1 MIKRLVL
8 TLVLLLVTL
17 TVNAERVKVRI
28 YSSSK
33 ITQAVLS
40 FDVGRYVVRDPSG
53 KAISD
58 TLDLNRSVEVKVSN
72 GKVWVAANAYELG
85 TYEKIS
91 LVSVDSAS
99 LFCINPTGK
108 KQRTYEGD
116 LYIKVLKNN
125 SLEFVTDVD
134 FETYIAGVVQ
144 SEIYGKPDQTDI
156 FRVQAIISRTW
167 ALRNQNKHKA
177 DGYNFCDDVHCQAYY
192 NRCIRPEIVFGTLQS
207 VGEILVDKDGKPID
221 TPFHSNS
228 GGQTANSEDVWSAKI
243 PYLRSV
249 PDTFSYRMKQSV
261 WKKELT
267 KKEWL
272 NYFSKKHKLN
282 TADSALCDELLTF
295 RQDERKSRIH
305 NIPLTKI
312 RTDFKLKS
320 TFFTVTTNGNK
331 VTLNGRGYGHGVG
344 LSQEGAIRMVS
355 LGYKYQE
362 ILMHYYQGAIIY
374 RDKSLVDPKYQN
386 YSAEIQKIIAEDKK
400 AETTQNKKD
409 SKGLEKLFSKKERE
423 EREEV
428 YVEEEQDND
437 AEWDYEW

>member
-33 ITQAVLS
+33 ITQAVFS
-40 FDVGRYVVRDPSG
+40 FDVGRYVVCDGNG

-58 TLDLNRSVEVKVSN
+58 TLDLSRSVEVKVSN
-72 GKVWVAANAYELG
+72 GRVWVAANAYELG

-116 LYIKVLKNN
+116 VYIKVLKNN

-344 LSQEGAIRMVS
+344 LSQEGAIRMVT

>member
-1 MIKRLVL
+1 MLKRAI
-8 TLVLLLVTL
+8 LLLIAVSVPFL
-17 TVNAERVKVRI
+17 LSAEKVKVRI
-28 YSSSK
+28 YSATK
-33 ITQAVLS
+33 ITQAVIS
-40 FDVGRYVVRDPSG
+40 FDVGRYVVRDAAG
-53 KAISD
+53 NIISD
-58 TLDLNRSVEVKVSN
+58 TLDLNRSVEVRLSG

-85 TYEKIS
+85 TFDKIS
-91 LVSVDSAS
+91 ITAVDSAN

-116 LYIKVLKNN
+116 VCVKVLKNN
-125 SLEFVTDVD
+125 QLEFVSEVD

-167 ALRNQNKHKA
+167 ALRNKNKHKS

-192 NRCIRPEIVFGTLQS
+192 NRCIRPEIVYGTMQS

-267 KKEWL
+267 RNEWL
-272 NYFSKKHKLN
+272 NYFSKKHKLDIS
-282 TADSALCDELLTF
+282 DSSLCDELLNF

-305 NIPLTKI
+305 NIPLTRL

-320 TFFTVTTNGNK
+320 TFFTVSTNGNK

-362 ILMHYYQGAIIY
+362 ILMHYYKGAIIY
-374 RDKSLVDPKYQN
+374 RDMSIVDPKYQGVA
-386 YSAEIQKIIAEDKK
+386 SDLKKIIEEDKK
-400 AETTQNKKD
+400 DNAKASAN
-409 SKGLEKLFSKKERE
+409 KGLEKLYSKKERE

-437 AEWDYEW
+437 SDWDYDW

>member
-33 ITQAVLS
+33 ITQAVFS
-40 FDVGRYVVRDPSG
+40 FDVGRYVVCDGNG

-58 TLDLNRSVEVKVSN
+58 TLDLSRSVEVKVSN
-72 GKVWVAANAYELG
+72 GRVWVAANAYELG

-116 LYIKVLKNN
+116 VYIKVLKNN

-428 YVEEEQDND
+428 Y
-437 AEWDYEW
+437 

>member
-1 MIKRLVL
+1 MIKRLVI
-8 TLVLLLVTL
+8 TLVLLFVTL

-28 YSSSK
+28 YSASK
-33 ITQAVLS
+33 ITQAVIS
-40 FDVGRYVVRDPSG
+40 FDVGRYVVRDASG

-116 LYIKVLKNN
+116 VYIKVLKNN

-167 ALRNQNKHKA
+167 ALRNKNKHKN

-267 KKEWL
+267 RNEWL

-282 TADSALCDELLTF
+282 TADSAISDELLSF
-295 RQDERKSRIH
+295 QQDERKARIH

-320 TFFTVTTNGNK
+320 TFFSVSANGNK

-344 LSQEGAIRMVS
+344 LSQEGAIRMVT

-362 ILMHYYQGAIIY
+362 ILMHYYKGAIIY
-374 RDKSLVDPKYQN
+374 RDMSIVDPKYQGVAN
-386 YSAEIQKIIAEDKK
+386 DLKKIIEEDKK
-400 AETTQNKKD
+400 DNVKAFAN
-409 SKGLEKLFSKKERE
+409 KGLEKLYSKKERE

>member
-28 YSSSK
+28 YSSTK

-40 FDVGRYVVRDPSG
+40 FDVGRYVVRDASG

-116 LYIKVLKNN
+116 VYIKVLKNN

-267 KKEWL
+267 KNEWL

-344 LSQEGAIRMVS
+344 LSQEGAIRMVT

>member
-28 YSSSK
+28 YSSTK

-40 FDVGRYVVRDPSG
+40 FDVGRYVVRDASG

-116 LYIKVLKNN
+116 VYIKVLKNN

-400 AETTQNKKD
+400 TETTQNKKD

>member
-1 MIKRLVL
+1 MIKRLVI
-8 TLVLLLVTL
+8 TLVLLFVTL

-28 YSSSK
+28 YSASK
-33 ITQAVLS
+33 ITQAVIS
-40 FDVGRYVVRDPSG
+40 FDVGRYVVRDASG

-58 TLDLNRSVEVKVSN
+58 TLDLNRSVELKVSN

-116 LYIKVLKNN
+116 VYIKVLKNN

-167 ALRNQNKHKA
+167 ALRNKNKHKN

-267 KKEWL
+267 RNEWL

-282 TADSALCDELLTF
+282 TADSAISDELLTF
-295 RQDERKSRIH
+295 QQDERKARIH

-320 TFFTVTTNGNK
+320 TFFSVSANGNK

-344 LSQEGAIRMVS
+344 LSQEGAIRMVT

-362 ILMHYYQGAIIY
+362 ILMHYYKGAIIY
-374 RDKSLVDPKYQN
+374 RDMSIVDPKYQGVAN
-386 YSAEIQKIIAEDKK
+386 DLKKIIEEDKK
-400 AETTQNKKD
+400 DNVKAFAN
-409 SKGLEKLFSKKERE
+409 KGLEKLYSKKERE

>member
-28 YSSSK
+28 YSSTK

-40 FDVGRYVVRDPSG
+40 FDVGRYVVRDASG

-116 LYIKVLKNN
+116 VYIKVLKNN

-249 PDTFSYRMKQSV
+249 PDTFSYHMKQS
-261 WKKELT
+261 
-267 KKEWL
+267 
-272 NYFSKKHKLN
+272 
-282 TADSALCDELLTF
+282 
-295 RQDERKSRIH
+295 
-305 NIPLTKI
+305 
-312 RTDFKLKS
+312 
-320 TFFTVTTNGNK
+320 
-331 VTLNGRGYGHGVG
+331 
-344 LSQEGAIRMVS
+344 
-355 LGYKYQE
+355 
-362 ILMHYYQGAIIY
+362 
-374 RDKSLVDPKYQN
+374 
-386 YSAEIQKIIAEDKK
+386 
-400 AETTQNKKD
+400 
-409 SKGLEKLFSKKERE
+409 
-423 EREEV
+423 
-428 YVEEEQDND
+428 
-437 AEWDYEW
+437 

>member
-1 MIKRLVL
+1 MLKKYLL
-8 TLVLLLVTL
+8 SFVLLLSIFSVR
-17 TVNAERVKVRI
+17 AEKVKVRI
-28 YSSSK
+28 YSASK
-33 ITQAVLS
+33 IAQAVLS
-40 FDVGRYVVRDPSG
+40 FDVGRYVIRDASG
-53 KAISD
+53 KIISD
-58 TLDLNRSVEVKVSN
+58 TLDLNRSVEVKVSG
-72 GKVWVAANAYELG
+72 GKVWVSANAYELG
-85 TYEKIS
+85 AYDKIS
-91 LVSVDSAS
+91 LTSVDSTC

-116 LYIKVLKNN
+116 IYIKVLKNN
-125 SLEFVTDVD
+125 SLEFVTEVD

-177 DGYNFCDDVHCQAYY
+177 DGFNFCDDVHCQAYY

-207 VGEILVDKDGKPID
+207 VGEILVDKNGKPID

-261 WKKELT
+261 WKRELT
-267 KKEWL
+267 KSEWL
-272 NYFSKKHKLN
+272 GYFAKKHKIN
-282 TADSALCDELLTF
+282 TADTAICNELLNFT
-295 RQDERKSRIH
+295 QDERKARIM
-305 NIPLTKI
+305 NIPLTRI

-320 TFFTVTTNGNK
+320 TFFSVTTNGNK
-331 VTLNGRGYGHGVG
+331 VTLEGRGYGHGVG
-344 LSQEGAIRMVS
+344 LSQEGTIRMVA

-362 ILMHYYQGAIIY
+362 ILSHYYQGAIIY
-374 RDKSLVDPKYQN
+374 RDMNLVEPKYQT
-386 YSAEIQKIIAEDKK
+386 YADEIQKIIANDKK
-400 AETTQNKKD
+400 VEAVQSNKN

>member
-1 MIKRLVL
+1 MLKRAI
-8 TLVLLLVTL
+8 LLLIAVSVPFL
-17 TVNAERVKVRI
+17 LSAEKVKVRI
-28 YSSSK
+28 YSATK
-33 ITQAVLS
+33 ITQAVIS
-40 FDVGRYVVRDPSG
+40 FDVGRYVVRDAAG
-53 KAISD
+53 NIISD
-58 TLDLNRSVEVKVSN
+58 TLDLNRSVEVRLSG

-85 TYEKIS
+85 TFDKIS
-91 LVSVDSAS
+91 ITAVDSAN

-116 LYIKVLKNN
+116 VCVKVLKNN
-125 SLEFVTDVD
+125 QLEFVSEVD

-167 ALRNQNKHKA
+167 ALRNKNKHKS

-192 NRCIRPEIVFGTLQS
+192 NRCIRPEIVYGTLQS

-267 KKEWL
+267 RNEWL
-272 NYFSKKHKLN
+272 NYFSKKHKLDIS
-282 TADSALCDELLTF
+282 DSSLCDELLNF

-305 NIPLTKI
+305 NIPLTRL

-320 TFFTVTTNGNK
+320 TFFSVSANGNK
-331 VTLNGRGYGHGVG
+331 VTLNGRGFGHGVG

-362 ILMHYYQGAIIY
+362 ILMHYYKGAIIY
-374 RDKSLVDPKYQN
+374 RDMSIVDPKYQGVA
-386 YSAEIQKIIAEDKK
+386 SDLKKIIEEDKK
-400 AETTQNKKD
+400 DNAKASAN
-409 SKGLEKLFSKKERE
+409 KGLEKLYSKKERE

-437 AEWDYEW
+437 ADWDYDW

>member
-1 MIKRLVL
+1 MLKRAI
-8 TLVLLLVTL
+8 LLLIAVSVPL
-17 TVNAERVKVRI
+17 LLSAEKVKVRI
-28 YSSSK
+28 YSATK
-33 ITQAVLS
+33 ITQAVIS
-40 FDVGRYVVRDPSG
+40 FDVGRYVVRDASG
-53 KAISD
+53 NIISD
-58 TLDLNRSVEVKVSN
+58 TLDLNRSVEVRASG
-72 GKVWVAANAYELG
+72 GKVLVVANAYELG
-85 TYEKIS
+85 TFDKIS
-91 LVSVDSAS
+91 ITAVDSAN

-116 LYIKVLKNN
+116 VYIKVLKNN
-125 SLEFVTDVD
+125 SLEFVSEVD

-167 ALRNQNKHKA
+167 ALRNKKKHKA

-192 NRCIRPEIVFGTLQS
+192 NRCIRPEIVYGTLQS

-228 GGQTANSEDVWSAKI
+228 GGQTANSEDVWSEKI

-267 KKEWL
+267 RNEWL
-272 NYFSKKHKLN
+272 NYFSKKHNLDIS
-282 TADSALCDELLTF
+282 DSTICDELLNF

-305 NIPLTKI
+305 NIPLTRI
-312 RTDFKLKS
+312 RADFKLKS
-320 TFFTVTTNGNK
+320 TFFSVSSNGNK

-344 LSQEGAIRMVS
+344 LSQEGAIRMVT

-362 ILMHYYQGAIIY
+362 ILMHYYKGAIIY
-374 RDKSLVDPKYQN
+374 RDMSLVEPQYYTYTNELK
-386 YSAEIQKIIAEDKK
+386 KIIEEDQKNNVK
-400 AETTQNKKD
+400 ASAD
-409 SKGLEKLFSKKERE
+409 KGLEKLFSRKERE

-437 AEWDYEW
+437 ADWDYDW

>member
-1 MIKRLVL
+1 MLKRAI
-8 TLVLLLVTL
+8 LLLIAVSVPFL
-17 TVNAERVKVRI
+17 LSAEKVKVRI
-28 YSSSK
+28 YSATK
-33 ITQAVLS
+33 ITQAVIS
-40 FDVGRYVVRDPSG
+40 FDVGRYVVRDAAG
-53 KAISD
+53 NIISD
-58 TLDLNRSVEVKVSN
+58 TLDLNRSVEVRLSG

-85 TYEKIS
+85 TFDKIS
-91 LVSVDSAS
+91 ITAVDSS
-99 LFCINPTGK
+99 NLFCINPTGK

-116 LYIKVLKNN
+116 VCVKVLKNN
-125 SLEFVTDVD
+125 QLEFVSEVD

-167 ALRNQNKHKA
+167 ALRNKNKHKS

-192 NRCIRPEIVFGTLQS
+192 NRCIRPEIVYGTLQS

-261 WKKELT
+261 WKMELT
-267 KKEWL
+267 RNEWL
-272 NYFSKKHKLN
+272 NYFSKKHKLDIS
-282 TADSALCDELLTF
+282 DSSLCDELLNF

-305 NIPLTKI
+305 NIPLTRL

-320 TFFTVTTNGNK
+320 TFFTVSTNGNK

-362 ILMHYYQGAIIY
+362 ILMHYYKGAIIY
-374 RDKSLVDPKYQN
+374 RDMSIVDPKYQGVA
-386 YSAEIQKIIAEDKK
+386 SDLKKIIEEDKK
-400 AETTQNKKD
+400 DNVKASAN
-409 SKGLEKLFSKKERE
+409 KGLEKLYSKKERE

-428 YVEEEQDND
+428 YVEEEQD
-437 AEWDYEW
+437 

>member
-1 MIKRLVL
+1 MIKKYLVVFF
-8 TLVLLLVTL
+8 TLALSLPLC
-17 TVNAERVKVRI
+17 AEKVKVRI
-28 YSSSK
+28 FSATK

-40 FDVGRYVVRDPSG
+40 FDVGRFVVCDPSG
-53 KAISD
+53 TPISD
-58 TLDLNRSVEVKVSN
+58 TLDLNRSVEVRAQN

-85 TYEKIS
+85 VYDKIS
-91 LVSVDSAS
+91 IVSVDSAS
-99 LFCINPTGK
+99 LFCINPSGK
-108 KQRTYEGD
+108 KQRTYEGN
-116 LYIKVLKNN
+116 IFVKVLKNN
-125 SLEFVTDVD
+125 SLEFVTEVD

-167 ALRNQNKHKA
+167 ALRNRNKHKN

-207 VGEILVDKDGKPID
+207 VGEVLVDKDGKPID

-228 GGQTANSEDVWSAKI
+228 GGQTANSEDVWSAKV

-249 PDTFSYRMKQSV
+249 PDTFSFRMKQSV
-261 WKKELT
+261 WKRELT
-267 KKEWL
+267 KNEWL
-272 NYFSKKHKLN
+272 GYFAKKHKLN
-282 TADSALCDELLTF
+282 TSDSAVCDELLNF
-295 RQDERKSRIH
+295 RQDERKTRIA
-305 NIPLTKI
+305 NIPLTRI

-320 TFFTVTTNGNK
+320 TFFSVTTDGNK
-331 VTLNGRGYGHGVG
+331 VILNGKGFGHGVG
-344 LSQEGAIRMVS
+344 LSQEGAIRMVT

-362 ILMHYYQGAIIY
+362 ILMHYTGAIIY
-374 RDKSLVDPKYQN
+374 RDMNIVEPQYMAYTTELK
-386 YSAEIQKIIAEDKK
+386 KIIEEDKK
-400 AETTQNKKD
+400 TTSVQKD

-437 AEWDYEW
+437 SDWDYDW

>member
-1 MIKRLVL
+1 MIKRLFL

-28 YSSSK
+28 YSATK
-33 ITQAVLS
+33 ITQAVFS
-40 FDVGRYVVRDPSG
+40 FDVGRYVVRDASG

-91 LVSVDSAS
+91 LVAVDSAS

-116 LYIKVLKNN
+116 VYIKVLKNN

-207 VGEILVDKDGKPID
+207 VGEILVDKNGKPID

-228 GGQTANSEDVWSAKI
+228 GGQTANSEDVWTAKI

-267 KKEWL
+267 KNEWL

-374 RDKSLVDPKYQN
+374 RDKSLVDPKYQD

-400 AETTQNKKD
+400 AETAQNKKD

>member
-1 MIKRLVL
+1 MLKRVILLIIAVS
-8 TLVLLLVTL
+8 VPLLLS
-17 TVNAERVKVRI
+17 AEKVKVRI
-28 YSSSK
+28 YSATK
-33 ITQAVLS
+33 ITQAVIS
-40 FDVGRYVVRDPSG
+40 FDVGRYVVRDASG
-53 KAISD
+53 NIISD
-58 TLDLNRSVEVKVSN
+58 TLDLNRSVEVRAQG

-85 TYEKIS
+85 TFDKIS
-91 LVSVDSAS
+91 ITAVDSAN

-116 LYIKVLKNN
+116 VCVKVLKNN
-125 SLEFVTDVD
+125 QLEFVSEVD

-167 ALRNQNKHKA
+167 ALRNKNKHKS

-192 NRCIRPEIVFGTLQS
+192 NRCIRPEIVYGTMQS

-267 KKEWL
+267 RNEWL
-272 NYFSKKHKLN
+272 NYFSKKHKLDIS
-282 TADSALCDELLTF
+282 DSSLCDELLNF

-305 NIPLTKI
+305 NIPLTRL

-320 TFFTVTTNGNK
+320 TFFSVSANGNK

-362 ILMHYYQGAIIY
+362 ILMHYYKGAIIY
-374 RDKSLVDPKYQN
+374 RDMSIVDPKYQGVA
-386 YSAEIQKIIAEDKK
+386 SDLKKIIEEDKK
-400 AETTQNKKD
+400 DNAKASAN
-409 SKGLEKLFSKKERE
+409 KGLEKLYSKKERE

-437 AEWDYEW
+437 SDWDYDW

>member
-1 MIKRLVL
+1 MIKRLVI
-8 TLVLLLVTL
+8 TLVLLFVTL

-28 YSSSK
+28 YSATK
-33 ITQAVLS
+33 ITQAVIS
-40 FDVGRYVVRDPSG
+40 FDVGRYVVRNASG
-53 KAISD
+53 NIISD
-58 TLDLNRSVEVKVSN
+58 TLDLNRSVEVRASG

-85 TYEKIS
+85 TFDKIS
-91 LVSVDSAS
+91 ITAVDSAN

-116 LYIKVLKNN
+116 VYIKVLKNN
-125 SLEFVTDVD
+125 SLEFVSEVD

-167 ALRNQNKHKA
+167 ALRNKNKHKN

-192 NRCIRPEIVFGTLQS
+192 NRCIRPEIVYGTLQS

-249 PDTFSYRMKQSV
+249 PDTFSYHMKQSV

-267 KKEWL
+267 RNEWL

-282 TADSALCDELLTF
+282 TSDSALCDELLNF
-295 RQDERKSRIH
+295 QQDERKSRIH

-320 TFFTVTTNGNK
+320 TFFSVSANGNK

-344 LSQEGAIRMVS
+344 LSQEGAIRMVT

-374 RDKSLVDPKYQN
+374 RDMSIVDPKYQGVAN
-386 YSAEIQKIIAEDKK
+386 DLMKIIEEDKK
-400 AETTQNKKD
+400 DNVNASAD
-409 SKGLEKLFSKKERE
+409 KGLEKLYSKKERE

-437 AEWDYEW
+437 ADWDYDW

>member
-1 MIKRLVL
+1 MLKRAI
-8 TLVLLLVTL
+8 LLLIAVSVPFL
-17 TVNAERVKVRI
+17 LSAEKVKVRI
-28 YSSSK
+28 YSATK
-33 ITQAVLS
+33 ITQAVIS
-40 FDVGRYVVRDPSG
+40 FDVGRYVVRDAAG
-53 KAISD
+53 NIISD
-58 TLDLNRSVEVKVSN
+58 TLDLNRSVEVRLSG

-85 TYEKIS
+85 TFDKIS
-91 LVSVDSAS
+91 ITAVDSAN

-116 LYIKVLKNN
+116 VCVKVLKNN
-125 SLEFVTDVD
+125 QLEFVSEVD

-167 ALRNQNKHKA
+167 ALRNKNKHKS

-192 NRCIRPEIVFGTLQS
+192 NRCIRPEIVYGTLQS

-267 KKEWL
+267 RNEWL
-272 NYFSKKHKLN
+272 NYFSKKHKLDIS
-282 TADSALCDELLTF
+282 DSSLCDELLNF

-305 NIPLTKI
+305 NIPLTRL

-320 TFFTVTTNGNK
+320 TFFTVSTNGNK

-362 ILMHYYQGAIIY
+362 ILMHYYKGAIIY
-374 RDKSLVDPKYQN
+374 RDMSIVDPKYQGVA
-386 YSAEIQKIIAEDKK
+386 SDLKKIIEEDKK
-400 AETTQNKKD
+400 DNAKASAN
-409 SKGLEKLFSKKERE
+409 KGLEKLYSKKERE

-437 AEWDYEW
+437 SDWDYDW

>member
-1 MIKRLVL
+1 MLKRAI
-8 TLVLLLVTL
+8 LLLIAVSVPFL
-17 TVNAERVKVRI
+17 LSAEKVKVRI
-28 YSSSK
+28 YSATK
-33 ITQAVLS
+33 ITQAVIS
-40 FDVGRYVVRDPSG
+40 FDVGRYVVRDAAG
-53 KAISD
+53 NIISD
-58 TLDLNRSVEVKVSN
+58 TLDLNRSVEVRLSG

-85 TYEKIS
+85 TFDKIS
-91 LVSVDSAS
+91 ITAVDSAN

-116 LYIKVLKNN
+116 VCVKVLKNN
-125 SLEFVTDVD
+125 QLEFVSEVD

-167 ALRNQNKHKA
+167 ALRNKNKHKS

-192 NRCIRPEIVFGTLQS
+192 NRCIRPEIVYGTLQS

-267 KKEWL
+267 RNEWL
-272 NYFSKKHKLN
+272 NYFSKKHKLDIS
-282 TADSALCDELLTF
+282 DSSLCDELLNF

-305 NIPLTKI
+305 NIPLTRL

-320 TFFTVTTNGNK
+320 TFFTVSTNGNK
-331 VTLNGRGYGHGVG
+331 VTLNGRGFGHGVG

-362 ILMHYYQGAIIY
+362 ILMHYYKGAIIY
-374 RDKSLVDPKYQN
+374 RDMSIVDPKYQGVA
-386 YSAEIQKIIAEDKK
+386 SELKKIIEEDKK
-400 AETTQNKKD
+400 DNAKASAN
-409 SKGLEKLFSKKERE
+409 KGLEKLYSKKERE

-437 AEWDYEW
+437 SDWDYDW

>member
-1 MIKRLVL
+1 
-8 TLVLLLVTL
+8 TL

-33 ITQAVLS
+33 ITQAVFS
-40 FDVGRYVVRDPSG
+40 FDVGRYVVCDGNG

-58 TLDLNRSVEVKVSN
+58 TLDLSRSVEVKVSN
-72 GKVWVAANAYELG
+72 GRVWVAANAYELG

-116 LYIKVLKNN
+116 VYIKVLKNN

-344 LSQEGAIRMVS
+344 LSQEGAIRMVT

>member
-1 MIKRLVL
+1 MIKKYLVVFFAFFL
-8 TLVLLLVTL
+8 ALAA
-17 TVNAERVKVRI
+17 NAEKIKVRI
-28 YSSSK
+28 FSSTK

-40 FDVGRYVVRDPSG
+40 FDVGRYVVCDPSG
-53 KAISD
+53 NPISD
-58 TLDLNRSVEVKVSN
+58 TLDLNRSVEVKVQ
-72 GKVWVAANAYELG
+72 GAKVWVAANAYELG
-85 TYEKIS
+85 VYDKIS
-91 LVSVDSAS
+91 IVSVDSAS

-116 LYIKVLKNN
+116 IFVKVLKNN
-125 SLEFVTDVD
+125 TLEFVTEVD
-134 FETYIAGVVQ
+134 FETYISGVVQ

-167 ALRNQNKHKA
+167 ALRNRNKHKA

-207 VGEILVDKDGKPID
+207 VGEVLVDKDGKPID

-228 GGQTANSEDVWSAKI
+228 GGQTANSEDVWSAKV

-261 WKKELT
+261 WKKEL
-267 KKEWL
+267 KKDDWL
-272 NYFSKKHKLN
+272 GYFAKKHKLN
-282 TADSALCDELLTF
+282 TSDSALCEELLNF
-295 RQDERKSRIH
+295 RQDERKTRIA
-305 NIPLTKI
+305 NIPLTRI

-320 TFFTVTTNGNK
+320 TFFSVTTEGNK
-331 VTLNGRGYGHGVG
+331 VILNGKGFGHGVG
-344 LSQEGAIRMVS
+344 LSQEGAIRMVT

-362 ILMHYYQGAIIY
+362 ILMHYYTGAIIY
-374 RDKSLVDPKYQN
+374 RYMDIVEPQYMAYTTELK
-386 YSAEIQKIIAEDKK
+386 KIIEEDKK
-400 AETTQNKKD
+400 ATSVQKD

-437 AEWDYEW
+437 SDWDYDW

>member
-1 MIKRLVL
+1 MIKRLVI
-8 TLVLLLVTL
+8 TLVLLFVTL

-28 YSSSK
+28 YSASK
-33 ITQAVLS
+33 ITQAVIS
-40 FDVGRYVVRDPSG
+40 FDVGRYVVRDASG

-116 LYIKVLKNN
+116 VYIKVLKNN

-167 ALRNQNKHKA
+167 ALRNKNKHKN

-267 KKEWL
+267 RNEWL

-282 TADSALCDELLTF
+282 TADSAISDELLTF
-295 RQDERKSRIH
+295 QQDERKARIH

-320 TFFTVTTNGNK
+320 TFFSVSANGNK

-344 LSQEGAIRMVS
+344 LSQEGAIRMVT

-362 ILMHYYQGAIIY
+362 ILMHYYKGAIIY
-374 RDKSLVDPKYQN
+374 RDMSIVDPKYQGVAN
-386 YSAEIQKIIAEDKK
+386 DLKKIIEEDKK
-400 AETTQNKKD
+400 DNVKAFAN
-409 SKGLEKLFSKKERE
+409 KGLEKLYSKKERE

>member
-1 MIKRLVL
+1 MLKRAI
-8 TLVLLLVTL
+8 LLLIAVSVPFL
-17 TVNAERVKVRI
+17 LSAEKVKVRI
-28 YSSSK
+28 YSATK
-33 ITQAVLS
+33 ITQAVIS
-40 FDVGRYVVRDPSG
+40 FDVGRYVVRDAAG
-53 KAISD
+53 NIISD
-58 TLDLNRSVEVKVSN
+58 TLDLNRSVEVRLSG

-85 TYEKIS
+85 TFDKIS
-91 LVSVDSAS
+91 ITAVDSAN

-116 LYIKVLKNN
+116 VCVKVLKNN
-125 SLEFVTDVD
+125 QLEFVSEVD

-167 ALRNQNKHKA
+167 ALRNKNKHKS

-192 NRCIRPEIVFGTLQS
+192 NRCIRPEIVYGTLQS

-267 KKEWL
+267 RNEWL
-272 NYFSKKHKLN
+272 NYFSKKHKLDIS
-282 TADSALCDELLTF
+282 DSSLCDELLNF

-305 NIPLTKI
+305 NIPLTRL

-320 TFFTVTTNGNK
+320 TFFSVSANGNK

-362 ILMHYYQGAIIY
+362 ILMHYYKGAIIY
-374 RDKSLVDPKYQN
+374 RDMSIVDPKYQGVA
-386 YSAEIQKIIAEDKK
+386 SDLKKIIEEDKK
-400 AETTQNKKD
+400 DNAKASAN
-409 SKGLEKLFSKKERE
+409 KGLEKLYSKKERE

-437 AEWDYEW
+437 ADWDYDW

>member
-1 MIKRLVL
+1 MIKRLVI
-8 TLVLLLVTL
+8 TLVILFVTL

-28 YSSSK
+28 YSASK
-33 ITQAVLS
+33 ITQAVIS
-40 FDVGRYVVRDPSG
+40 FDVGRYVVRDASG
-53 KAISD
+53 NIISD
-58 TLDLNRSVEVKVSN
+58 TLDLNRSVEVRAQG

-85 TYEKIS
+85 TFDKIS
-91 LVSVDSAS
+91 ITAVDSAN

-116 LYIKVLKNN
+116 VYIKVLKNN

-167 ALRNQNKHKA
+167 ALRNKNKHKN

-267 KKEWL
+267 RNEWL

-282 TADSALCDELLTF
+282 TADSAISDELLTF
-295 RQDERKSRIH
+295 QQDERKARIH

-320 TFFTVTTNGNK
+320 TFFSVSANGNK

-344 LSQEGAIRMVS
+344 LSQEGAIRMVT

-362 ILMHYYQGAIIY
+362 ILMHYYKGAIIY
-374 RDKSLVDPKYQN
+374 RDMSIVDPKYQGVAN
-386 YSAEIQKIIAEDKK
+386 DLKKIIEEDKK
-400 AETTQNKKD
+400 DNVKAFAN
-409 SKGLEKLFSKKERE
+409 KGLEKLYSKKERE

>member
-1 MIKRLVL
+1 MLKRAILLIIAVS
-8 TLVLLLVTL
+8 VPLLLS
-17 TVNAERVKVRI
+17 AEKVKVRI
-28 YSSSK
+28 YSATK
-33 ITQAVLS
+33 ITQAVIS
-40 FDVGRYVVRDPSG
+40 FDVGRYVVRDASG
-53 KAISD
+53 NIISD
-58 TLDLNRSVEVKVSN
+58 TLDLNRSVEVRAQG

-85 TYEKIS
+85 TFDKIS
-91 LVSVDSAS
+91 ITAVDSAN

-116 LYIKVLKNN
+116 VYIKVLKNN
-125 SLEFVTDVD
+125 SLEFVSLVD

-167 ALRNQNKHKA
+167 ALRNKNKHKA

-192 NRCIRPEIVFGTLQS
+192 NRCIRPEIVYGTLQS

-267 KKEWL
+267 RNEWL
-272 NYFSKKHKLN
+272 NYFSKKHKLDIS
-282 TADSALCDELLTF
+282 DSALCDELLNF
-295 RQDERKSRIH
+295 RQDERKARIH
-305 NIPLTKI
+305 NISLTKI

-320 TFFTVTTNGNK
+320 TFFSVSANGNK

-344 LSQEGAIRMVS
+344 LSQEGAIRMVT

-362 ILMHYYQGAIIY
+362 ILMHYYKGAIIY
-374 RDKSLVDPKYQN
+374 RDMSIVDPKYQGVAN
-386 YSAEIQKIIAEDKK
+386 DLKKIIEEDKK
-400 AETTQNKKD
+400 DNVKASAN
-409 SKGLEKLFSKKERE
+409 KGLEKLYSKKERE

-437 AEWDYEW
+437 ADWDYDW

>member
-1 MIKRLVL
+1 MLKRAI
-8 TLVLLLVTL
+8 LLLIAVSVPFL
-17 TVNAERVKVRI
+17 LSAEKVKVRI
-28 YSSSK
+28 YSATK
-33 ITQAVLS
+33 ITQAVIS
-40 FDVGRYVVRDPSG
+40 FDVGRYVVRDAAG
-53 KAISD
+53 NIISD
-58 TLDLNRSVEVKVSN
+58 TLDLNRSVEVRAQG

-85 TYEKIS
+85 TFDKIS
-91 LVSVDSAS
+91 ITAVDSAN

-116 LYIKVLKNN
+116 VCVKVLKNN
-125 SLEFVTDVD
+125 QLEFVSEVD

-167 ALRNQNKHKA
+167 ALRNKNKHKS

-192 NRCIRPEIVFGTLQS
+192 NRCIRPEIVYGTLQS

-267 KKEWL
+267 RNEWL
-272 NYFSKKHKLN
+272 NYFSKKHKLDIS
-282 TADSALCDELLTF
+282 DSSLCDELLNF

-305 NIPLTKI
+305 NIPLTRL

-320 TFFTVTTNGNK
+320 TFFTVSTNGNK

-362 ILMHYYQGAIIY
+362 ILMHYYKGAIIY
-374 RDKSLVDPKYQN
+374 RDMSIVDPKYQGVA
-386 YSAEIQKIIAEDKK
+386 SDLKKIIEEDKK
-400 AETTQNKKD
+400 DNAKASAN
-409 SKGLEKLFSKKERE
+409 KGLEKLYSKKERE

-437 AEWDYEW
+437 SDWDYDW

>member
-1 MIKRLVL
+1 MLKRAI
-8 TLVLLLVTL
+8 LLLIAVSVPFL
-17 TVNAERVKVRI
+17 LSAEKVKVRI
-28 YSSSK
+28 YSATK
-33 ITQAVLS
+33 ITQAVIS
-40 FDVGRYVVRDPSG
+40 FDVGRYVVRDAAG
-53 KAISD
+53 NIISD
-58 TLDLNRSVEVKVSN
+58 TLDLNRSVEVRLSG

-85 TYEKIS
+85 TFDKIS
-91 LVSVDSAS
+91 ITAVDSAN

-116 LYIKVLKNN
+116 VCVKVLKNN
-125 SLEFVTDVD
+125 QLEFVSEVD

-167 ALRNQNKHKA
+167 ALRNKNKHKS

-192 NRCIRPEIVFGTLQS
+192 NRCIRPEIVYGTMQS

-267 KKEWL
+267 RNEWL
-272 NYFSKKHKLN
+272 NYFSKKHKLDIS
-282 TADSALCDELLTF
+282 DSSLCDELLNF

-305 NIPLTKI
+305 NIPLTRL

-320 TFFTVTTNGNK
+320 TFFTVSTNGNK

-362 ILMHYYQGAIIY
+362 ILMHYYKGAIIY
-374 RDKSLVDPKYQN
+374 RDMSIVDPKYQGVA
-386 YSAEIQKIIAEDKK
+386 SDLKKIIEEDKK
-400 AETTQNKKD
+400 DNAKASAN
-409 SKGLEKLFSKKERE
+409 KGLEKLFSKKERE

-437 AEWDYEW
+437 ADWDYDW

>member
-1 MIKRLVL
+1 MIKRLVI
-8 TLVLLLVTL
+8 TLVLLFVTL

-28 YSSSK
+28 YSASK
-33 ITQAVLS
+33 ITQAVIS
-40 FDVGRYVVRDPSG
+40 FDVGRYVVRDASG

-116 LYIKVLKNN
+116 VYIKVLKNN

-167 ALRNQNKHKA
+167 ALRNKNKHKN

-267 KKEWL
+267 RFEWL

-282 TADSALCDELLTF
+282 TADSAISDELLTF
-295 RQDERKSRIH
+295 QQDERKARIH

-320 TFFTVTTNGNK
+320 TFFSVSANGNK

-344 LSQEGAIRMVS
+344 LSQEGAIRMVT

-362 ILMHYYQGAIIY
+362 ILMHYYKGAIIY
-374 RDKSLVDPKYQN
+374 RDMSIVDPKYQGVAN
-386 YSAEIQKIIAEDKK
+386 DLKKIIEEDKK
-400 AETTQNKKD
+400 DNVKAFAN
-409 SKGLEKLFSKKERE
+409 KGLEKLYSKKERE